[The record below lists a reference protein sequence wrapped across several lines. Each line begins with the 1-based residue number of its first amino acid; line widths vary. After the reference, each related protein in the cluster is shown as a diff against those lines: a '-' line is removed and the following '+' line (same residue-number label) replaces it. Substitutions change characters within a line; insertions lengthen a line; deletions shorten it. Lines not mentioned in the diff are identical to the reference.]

1 MTETTSPMQLL
12 HPPIAPWRVANERGC
27 ELTLL
32 VRGDAPLQ
40 AFVRHLPDNEEDLI
54 TLVATDAPNAAEGDW
69 RAYRAFMPWDGGNV
83 VTRYSF
89 KLLLADGTQRWLA
102 ADGEHAHVPPEAM
115 HFRVSR
121 DHRPPRWVREQV
133 FYQVFPD
140 RFARGQTGAVQAPPD
155 IPGQQANE
163 VRAWGEPVPLDRP
176 TTVFYGGDLPGLESR
191 LDYLQRELGITA
203 LYVNPIFTS
212 RSNHKYDTE
221 DYEHVDTTLGG
232 DAALQSL
239 RAATQQR
246 GLKLVLDAVVNHT
259 GAQHRWFN
267 RGGGHDTLGA
277 SQSPQSPWHDWYA
290 FQANGQP
297 YGWKGYDSL
306 PVLDYANPA
315 VKAAM
320 FEAPDSVMRRWM
332 QPPYSIDGWRLDA
345 VHMLGEGSGA
355 RNNAQMLRE
364 MRTAVKAQD
373 PDAYLVGEHF
383 TEATSWLQG
392 DQEDAAMNYYGFAL
406 PVRAWL
412 AAVDTAN
419 HPLDIGTAQFA
430 QWLTRA
436 MAGIPYENQ
445 LAQLNLLDSHDTPR
459 FLTLLDD
466 NVQAMKL
473 AVTLLM
479 TYPGTPCVY
488 YGDEVGVAGG
498 QDPDCRRCFPWDRSQ
513 WNLDLYEHYRLAIAL
528 RQSRRELRDGAFA
541 ILHASGDVFA
551 FARFTADAATV
562 VAVNRGPATEQLQL
576 ALNLPCGPQA
586 ARTVTLSVPPLGA
599 VTLPL

>member
-1 MTETTSPMQLL
+1 MTMETPHLMQLL
-12 HPPIAPWRVANERGC
+12 HPPIAPWRVLNDEGC

-32 VRGDAPLQ
+32 IQGPAPLQ
-40 AFVRHLPDNEEDLI
+40 AFVRHLPDNEEDLVP
-54 TLVATDAPNAAEGDW
+54 LVATGAAEHGW
-69 RAYRAFMPWDGGNV
+69 QPYRAQVPWDRGNPS
-83 VTRYSF
+83 TRYSF
-89 KLLLADGTQRWLA
+89 KLLLSDGTQRWLA
-102 ADGEHAHVPPEAM
+102 ADGEHVRVPPEAV

-121 DHRPPRWVREQV
+121 QHRPPKWVRDQV

-140 RFARGQTGAVQAPPD
+140 RFARGATGPVTAPPD
-155 IPGQQANE
+155 VPGQRANE

-176 TTVFYGGDLPGLESR
+176 TTVFYGGDLPGVESR
-191 LDYLQRELGITA
+191 LDYLQGELGITA
-203 LYVNPIFTS
+203 LYLNPIFTS

-221 DYEHVDTTLGG
+221 DYDQVDATLGG
-232 DAALQSL
+232 DAALASL
-239 RAATQQR
+239 RRATKAR
-246 GLKLVLDAVVNHT
+246 DIKLVLDAVVNHT

-267 RGGGHDTLGA
+267 RGGVHDTVGA
-277 SQSPQSPWHDWYA
+277 SQSSESPWRHWYA
-290 FQANGQP
+290 FQPNGEP

-306 PVLDYANPA
+306 PVLDYAQPA

-355 RNNAQMLRE
+355 RNNAQMLRD

-373 PDAYLVGEHF
+373 PAAYLVGEHF

-392 DQEDAAMNYYGFAL
+392 DQEDGAMNYYGFAL
-406 PVRAWL
+406 PLRAWL
-412 AAVDTAN
+412 AGVDTAG
-419 HPLDIGTAQFA
+419 HALRLSTPEFVG
-430 QWLTRA
+430 WLRHA
-436 MAGIPYENQ
+436 MAVVPYDNQ

-459 FLTLLDD
+459 FLTLLGE

-479 TYPGTPCVY
+479 TYPGTPCIY

-513 WNLDLYEHYRLAIAL
+513 WNHDLYEHYRQAIAL
-528 RQSRRELRDGAFA
+528 RQSRQELREGAFA
-541 ILHASGDVFA
+541 LLYAGGDVLA
-551 FARFTADAATV
+551 FARYTADAATV
-562 VAVNRGPATEQLQL
+562 VAVNRGANAVDLPLTL
-576 ALNLPCGPQA
+576 ALPCA
-586 ARTVTLSVPPLGA
+586 ARAPSGSLSLSVPAMGS
-599 VTLPL
+599 VTRTL